1 MPGKAGFSIKAVQ
14 WLGDRLRILDQAH
27 LPHRLVY
34 RELRDAEGVA
44 QAIRGLRVRGA
55 PLIGIAAAYG
65 VVLGARGLPVSSL
78 PELRKGREEAALA
91 LEKPRPTAVNLPRAI
106 NRMRRAWAE
115 GAGRRE
121 IEARLLEEALSLER
135 EEEEAS
141 EQMGQHGAG
150 LLADGDRVITHC
162 NSGSLATAGV
172 GTALGG
178 IRGAH
183 RQGEHIHVLVSETRP
198 P

>member
-1 MPGKAGFSIKAVQ
+1 MPDEAGLSIRAVQ
-14 WLGDRLRILDQAH
+14 WLGDRLRILDQAR

-78 PELRKGREEAALA
+78 PQFTKG
-91 LEKPRPTAVNLPRAI
+91 LE
-106 NRMRRAWAE
+106 
-115 GAGRRE
+115 G
-121 IEARLLEEALSLER
+121 EARALER
-135 EEEEAS
+135 EEEEAG
-141 EQMGQHGAG
+141 EKMGQHGAE
-150 LLADGDRVITHC
+150 LLADGDLVITHC

-172 GTALGG
+172 GTALGV
-178 IRGAH
+178 IKMAH
-183 RQGEHIHVLVSETRP
+183 RQ
-198 P
+198 